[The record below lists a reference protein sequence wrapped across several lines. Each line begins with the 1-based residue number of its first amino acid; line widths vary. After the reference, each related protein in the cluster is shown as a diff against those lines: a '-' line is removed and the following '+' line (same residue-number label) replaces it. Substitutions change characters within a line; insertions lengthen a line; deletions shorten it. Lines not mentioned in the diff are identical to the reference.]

1 MKAIICI
8 FMICNKFLRKK
19 VYKEDI
25 YVIYL
30 KYLEAA
36 FLSQV
41 RDHAVSRITI
51 GKLSHVT
58 LLLIINPPS

>member
-1 MKAIICI
+1 MKVIICI

-30 KYLEAA
+30 KYLEVVF
-36 FLSQV
+36 FL
-41 RDHAVSRITI
+41 
-51 GKLSHVT
+51 
-58 LLLIINPPS
+58 